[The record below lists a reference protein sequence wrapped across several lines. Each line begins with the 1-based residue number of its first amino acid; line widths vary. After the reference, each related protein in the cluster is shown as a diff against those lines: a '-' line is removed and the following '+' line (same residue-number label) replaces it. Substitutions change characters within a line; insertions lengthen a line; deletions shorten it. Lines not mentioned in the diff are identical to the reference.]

1 MDLLVK
7 EKYNRQSLID
17 HNKGWSWSLM
27 LPQVRDI
34 SIMIRLNDWH

>member
-17 HNKGWSWSLM
+17 HDKGWSCSLI
-27 LPQVRDI
+27 LPPVRDI
-34 SIMIRLNDWH
+34 SIMIRLNNWH